1 MFYNEGV
8 MTKRQ
13 WILASA
19 SPRRQELLSLFGRPF
34 QVMPADVDET
44 NHRTVP
50 AEDFAHRLSQAKA
63 RAAASRVETGLVI
76 ACDTIVVLDGRIL
89 GKPASPA
96 EARDMLMALRGR
108 PHQVMT
114 AVTVLDAAGGE
125 ERSACDITQVW
136 MRSYTE
142 QEVEGYVASGD
153 PMDKAGAYAIQ
164 HAGFQ
169 PVAAVQGCYASV
181 MGLPLCLLYRLLWE
195 AGEEVDP
202 PAEAC
207 QRHIGWQCPVYE
219 DVLAG
224 E

>member
-1 MFYNEGV
+1 MA
-8 MTKRQ
+8 KRQ

-34 QVMPADVDET
+34 QVVPTDIDET
-44 NHRTVP
+44 NHENMV
-50 AEDFAHRLSQAKA
+50 AEELVRRLSQAKA
-63 RAAASRVETGLVI
+63 RAAASVAENGLVI

-96 EARDMLMALRGR
+96 EAREMLLALRGR

-114 AVTVLDAAGGE
+114 AVTVLDAAGDE

-136 MRSYTE
+136 MRPYTE
-142 QEVEGYVASGD
+142 REIEEYVASGD

-164 HAGFQ
+164 HAGFR
-169 PVAAVQGCYASV
+169 PVCAVQGCFASV
-181 MGLPLCLLYRLLWE
+181 MGLPLCLLYRLLRE
-195 AGEEVDP
+195 AGEEIGP

-207 QRHIGWQCPVYE
+207 QQHIGWECAVYE
-219 DVLAG
+219 AILAG